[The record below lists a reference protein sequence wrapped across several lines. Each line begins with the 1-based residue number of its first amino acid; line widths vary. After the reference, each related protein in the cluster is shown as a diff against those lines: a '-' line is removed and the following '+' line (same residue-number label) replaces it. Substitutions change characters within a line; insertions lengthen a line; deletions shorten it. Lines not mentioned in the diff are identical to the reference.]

1 MLARYTIN
9 KDFIKILAALLN
21 IMKTFGFSEKKSVNF
36 KWSLTQQDVKTN
48 PKAPHGVHDQH
59 KMNRV
64 HLWNIASF
72 ASLAWYPDIK

>member
-1 MLARYTIN
+1 
-9 KDFIKILAALLN
+9 
-21 IMKTFGFSEKKSVNF
+21 MKTFGFSEKKSVNF

-72 ASLAWYPDIK
+72 RGFASVVPGYKVAFILFQVTK